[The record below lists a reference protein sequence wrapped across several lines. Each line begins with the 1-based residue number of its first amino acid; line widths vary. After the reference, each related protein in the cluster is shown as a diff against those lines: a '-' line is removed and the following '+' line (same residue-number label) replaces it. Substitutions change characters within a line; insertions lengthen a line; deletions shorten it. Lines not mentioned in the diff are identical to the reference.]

1 MNDQTE
7 IENELRK
14 LRPVQPSAQLL
25 GRIEEQIVNPAEQS
39 EIADNIVRPD
49 RFRISWQ
56 SIGLGLAAAA
66 VLVLLSRV
74 GFQSSPNQTGNI
86 ATNRTD
92 TEAAVS
98 ANRTDS
104 SRGEP
109 AAQRNRPRA
118 PVTTPNDQ
126 FLPAGAT
133 QVVYASRDEGLMFP
147 DDSGQPLRRFRSRTR
162 ETWQWRNPATGAS
175 LRVSYPSEQVELIPV
190 SGQ

>member
-1 MNDQTE
+1 MNDHTE
-7 IENELRK
+7 LEDELRR

-25 GRIEEQIVNPAEQS
+25 ALIEERLVNPAEQS

-66 VLVLLSRV
+66 VLLLLARV
-74 GFQSSPNQTGNI
+74 GYQSSPDQIGNV
-86 ATNRTD
+86 ATNRANV
-92 TEAAVS
+92 EAA
-98 ANRTDS
+98 AQTNRLAGDPPS
-104 SRGEP
+104 HSFG
-109 AAQRNRPRA
+109 AAQPPA
-118 PVTTPNDQ
+118 TTTNDQ

-162 ETWQWRNPATGAS
+162 ETWQWRNAATGAS